1 MAKSTGYTIGSKPG
15 CASDVALVALPAGY
29 EAAAQAAVALQLEK
43 AGVRLALELNRA
55 LDPSSAD

>member
-1 MAKSTGYTIGSKPG
+1 MAKSTGYTIGPKPG
-15 CASDVALVALPAGY
+15 CASDVAPVALPGGY
-29 EAAAQAAVALQLEK
+29 EAAQAAVALQLEK